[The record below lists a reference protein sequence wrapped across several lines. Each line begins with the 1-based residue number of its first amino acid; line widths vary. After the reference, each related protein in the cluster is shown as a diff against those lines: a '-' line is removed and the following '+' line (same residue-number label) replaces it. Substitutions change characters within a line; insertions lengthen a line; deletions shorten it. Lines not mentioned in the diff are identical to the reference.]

1 MHKTKN
7 IIMASTFFKRW
18 KMIKTAITKDHH
30 KATKVPKPKGLD
42 VETKLII
49 NHQENMT
56 RPQLIFNFQF
66 AYDYL
71 LVRAVSIK

>member
-30 KATKVPKPKGLD
+30 EATKFPKPKGLN

-49 NHQENMT
+49 KPTGEYDKATIN
-56 RPQLIFNFQF
+56 IQF
-66 AYDYL
+66 PICL
-71 LVRAVSIK
+71 